1 MRRDAHDRRG
11 LYVPDLRPV
20 HVLPPPPGAQ
30 NARRLGAGRGGGGMV
45 LTLRT
50 RIRAVFLTCPDTTAP
65 RFHFPSRE
73 PDPDAWLKELKEK
86 IAADIRREEEA
97 ARRHME
103 FLCSLSHLV
112 EER

>member
-1 MRRDAHDRRG
+1 
-11 LYVPDLRPV
+11 
-20 HVLPPPPGAQ
+20 
-30 NARRLGAGRGGGGMV
+30 MV

-103 FLCSLSHLV
+103 FLCSLSHVV
-112 EER
+112 ENREEE